1 LKSESSCVF
10 ALLSPRTVLLHS
22 TQVFTIEEIREN
34 ITSPLGN
41 RASISSSLSLQ
52 ADVQPTAATAAA
64 TATSSPSVGGT
75 TIGRRGIRRRRDE
88 YEEDELLTPSVDYSQ
103 YSFEFVS
110 SSVPTATVYGNQQA
124 AHTHD
129 DAQDVPDGEQHP
141 FHTALVQTATR
152 RPGPALHIPTA
163 TALRHGSES
172 STRDLA
178 VERDYKRPR
187 RTYEQPSDIG
197 AQPLTWDGAR
207 DPRSAHRALSGGVAG
222 GDMRLTDSND
232 DISDDTQPTT
242 RIPPVGGPLRAN
254 HPDMNLVNDPIAASS
269 SGNQMAATAYAED
282 AFSGA
287 APVKNGHLKA
297 LSNGSTNG
305 STNGSGSPRTEGSSA
320 RHSNI
325 PRVNPPGVLLYPDSE
340 TKRKEYVR
348 LVLQSLKDIGYTY
361 VFSLLRGTNDPRAY
375 PHPFLLSRETAATLE
390 AESGFSYE
398 TSHVRA
404 FRRLVL
410 SGDWNAVEKSLE
422 SLEVRDGDNLRVCR
436 ALFCASW
443 RCCRLT
449 TRRDAYVRTFRP
461 PSFSSVSR
469 SI

>member
-1 LKSESSCVF
+1 MRKRTDLRGIDEPEQLRFRSSLPSYC
-10 ALLSPRTVLLHS
+10 SP
-22 TQVFTIEEIREN
+22 QVFTIEEIREN
-34 ITSPLGN
+34 LTSPVGN
-41 RASISSSLSLQ
+41 RASISSRLSLQ
-52 ADVQPTAATAAA
+52 AGVQSTAETAP
-64 TATSSPSVGGT
+64 ATSTPSPSVGGT
-75 TIGRRGIRRRRDE
+75 TIGRQGIRRRRDE
-88 YEEDELLTPSVDYSQ
+88 YEEDELLTPSADYSQ

-110 SSVPTATVYGNQQA
+110 SSVPTATVYENQQA

-141 FHTALVQTATR
+141 FHAALVQTATR
-152 RPGPALHIPTA
+152 RPGPPLHVPTA
-163 TALRHGSES
+163 TALRHRSES
-172 STRDLA
+172 STRDPA
-178 VERDYKRPR
+178 VTRDRKRPR
-187 RTYEQPSDIG
+187 RTYDQPSDIG
-197 AQPLTWDGAR
+197 AQPLAWDGAQ
-207 DPRSAHRALSGGVAG
+207 DPRSAHRALSGGVTG

-242 RIPPVGGPLRAN
+242 RISPVSGPLRTN
-254 HPDMNLVNDPIAASS
+254 HPDSNLVNDPIAGSS
-269 SGNQMAATAYAED
+269 SGNQMAAAAYAED
-282 AFSGA
+282 AFSGT

-361 VFSLLRGTNDPRAY
+361 VVCFPNDQRVQCRA
-375 PHPFLLSRETAATLE
+375 FLLSRETAATLE

-436 ALFCASW
+436 SLFVPHRA
-443 RCCRLT
+443 
-449 TRRDAYVRTFRP
+449 AAV
-461 PSFSSVSR
+461 
-469 SI
+469 

>member
-1 LKSESSCVF
+1 MHFRSSPP
-10 ALLSPRTVLLHS
+10 SYTVLLPS

-34 ITSPLGN
+34 LTSPVGN
-41 RASISSSLSLQ
+41 RASNSSRLSLQ
-52 ADVQPTAATAAA
+52 AGAQPTAETAA
-64 TATSSPSVGGT
+64 TRATSSPSVGVT

-88 YEEDELLTPSVDYSQ
+88 YEEDELLAPSVDYSQ
-103 YSFEFVS
+103 YSLGFES
-110 SSVPTATVYGNQQA
+110 SSVPTATAYESQQA
-124 AHTHD
+124 ARTHD
-129 DAQDVPDGEQHP
+129 DAQDVLDNEQHP
-141 FHTALVQTATR
+141 FHPPLVQTAAR
-152 RPGPALHIPTA
+152 RPGPAPHLPTA
-163 TALRHGSES
+163 TALRHGSEP
-172 STRDLA
+172 STRDPPA
-178 VERDYKRPR
+178 ERDRKRPR
-187 RTYEQPSDIG
+187 RTYEQPPDIG
-197 AQPLTWDGAR
+197 AQPLVCDGAQP
-207 DPRSAHRALSGGVAG
+207 PRSAHRALSGGVTR

-232 DISDDTQPTT
+232 DNSDDSQPTT
-242 RIPPVGGPLRAN
+242 RMPPATGQLRTN
-254 HPDMNLVNDPIAASS
+254 HPDPNLVHDPIAASS
-269 SGNQMAATAYAED
+269 SGNQMAAAAYAED

-287 APVKNGHLKA
+287 APIKNGHLKA

-305 STNGSGSPRTEGSSA
+305 STNGSGSPRAEGSSS

-361 VFSLLRGTNDPRAY
+361 VFYFPRVTNGPCVHH
-375 PHPFLLSRETAATLE
+375 HPFLLSRETAATLE

-422 SLEVRDGDNLRVCR
+422 TLDVRDGDNLRVCR
-436 ALFCASW
+436 SFFTSRSCQP
-443 RCCRLT
+443 LT
-449 TRRDAYVRTFRP
+449 HSSRRVRTHFRP

>member
-1 LKSESSCVF
+1 M
-10 ALLSPRTVLLHS
+10 
-22 TQVFTIEEIREN
+22 
-34 ITSPLGN
+34 GN
-41 RASISSSLSLQ
+41 RTSISSRRSLQ
-52 ADVQPTAATAAA
+52 AVVQPTAETAAA
-64 TATSSPSVGGT
+64 TATPSPSVSGT

-88 YEEDELLTPSVDYSQ
+88 YEEDELLTPSADYSQ

-110 SSVPTATVYGNQQA
+110 SSVPTATAYETQQG

-129 DAQDVPDGEQHP
+129 DAQDVPDHEQHP
-141 FHTALVQTATR
+141 FHAALVQTATR
-152 RPGPALHIPTA
+152 RPGPALHVPTA

-172 STRDLA
+172 STRDPA

-197 AQPLTWDGAR
+197 AQPLTWDGAQ
-207 DPRSAHRALSGGVAG
+207 DPRSAHRAPSGGVTG

-232 DISDDTQPTT
+232 DNSDDSQPTT
-242 RIPPVGGPLRAN
+242 RIPSVSGTLRAN
-254 HPDMNLVNDPIAASS
+254 HPDLNLVNDPIAASS
-269 SGNQMAATAYAED
+269 SGNQMAAATFAED

-361 VFSLLRGTNDPRAY
+361 VDCSPRGTNDPCAHC
-375 PHPFLLSRETAATLE
+375 HPFLLSRETAATLE

-436 ALFCASW
+436 SFCASW
-443 RCCRLT
+443 SCSRLT